1 MAMIYLDNAA
11 TTNVSEEVYDAM
23 KPYFCELYANPS
35 AIYSFAG
42 KSMKAINEARHSVAS
57 LIGANDKEIYFTASG
72 SEADNWAIKATAFK
86 YKDKGRHIIT
96 SVIEHHAVLNTC
108 KYLENEGFEVTY
120 IGVDSDG
127 IIKLEELKK
136 AIRSD
141 TILISIMT
149 ANNEIG
155 TLQPISDIGKIA
167 KEHNI
172 LFHTDAVQAFGHI
185 PLNVDEM
192 NIDMLSASAHKLHG
206 PKGVGVLYIRNGVN
220 IEPFIHG
227 GAQERSKRAGTHNT
241 AGIVGF
247 GVAAKIAKENLEAN
261 MKYESELRDYMINRI
276 LNEVENIVLNGH
288 ISKRLPNNINI
299 SFKHIEGGALLILLD
314 QKGVCASSG
323 SACTTGSSTP
333 SHVLMAI
340 GLSQEMARGSLRLTL
355 SEHTSKSDIDRAVD
369 AIKEVVDKLRNLV
382 LG

>member
-1 MAMIYLDNAA
+1 MTMIYLDNAA

-42 KSMKAINEARHSVAS
+42 KSMKAINEARRNVAS

-108 KYLENEGFEVTY
+108 KYLESEGVEVTY
-120 IGVDSDG
+120 IDVDAYG

-136 AIRSD
+136 AIRPD

-172 LFHTDAVQAFGHI
+172 FFHTDAVQAFGHI

-206 PKGVGVLYIRNGVN
+206 PKGVGMLYIRKGVD
-220 IEPFIHG
+220 IGSFVHG

-247 GVAAKIAKENLEAN
+247 GVAAKIAQENLEAN

-276 LNEVENIVLNGH
+276 LSEVENVVLNGH
-288 ISKRLPNNINI
+288 ISERLPNNVNI
-299 SFKHIEGGALLILLD
+299 SFKHIEGESLLILLD

-323 SACTTGSSTP
+323 SACTTGSSSP

-355 SEHTSKSDIDRAVD
+355 SEHTSKVDIDMAID